1 MFIWWF
7 QKEVSSLHI
16 ILSLTQLIFLT
27 NSLQDSIQDFNRGLN
42 ENKKESQLLRSDL
55 ATFEHKATEQN
66 NDTLKEIM
74 EDIANLEKDFRKLQ
88 AMDINEVAFLKQQVG
103 QLVNEKMKIEQSNVL
118 LSTRINA
125 LEHDVGFE

>member
-1 MFIWWF
+1 M
-7 QKEVSSLHI
+7 
-16 ILSLTQLIFLT
+16 
-27 NSLQDSIQDFNRGLN
+27 
-42 ENKKESQLLRSDL
+42 LRSDL

-88 AMDINEVAFLKQQVG
+88 AMDINEIAFLKQQVG